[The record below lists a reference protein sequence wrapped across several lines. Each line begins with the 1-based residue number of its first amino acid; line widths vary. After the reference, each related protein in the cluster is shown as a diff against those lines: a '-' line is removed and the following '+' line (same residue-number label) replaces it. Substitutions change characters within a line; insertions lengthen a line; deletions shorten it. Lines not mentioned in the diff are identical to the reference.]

1 MRHCSQ
7 CKCSEY
13 VVSKKLNGNV
23 LECHKFQELGIPRYM
38 KTGSVRAAV
47 CEAFVPER
55 KEDAPKKNYAAWR
68 KACSDCGIETAGLS
82 YEHAN

>member
-13 VVSKKLNGNV
+13 VVNRTSLSNV

-38 KTGSVRAAV
+38 KTNSVRAAV
-47 CEAFVPER
+47 CESFVPER
-55 KEDAPKKNYAAWR
+55 KRDAPLKSYDAWR
-68 KACSDCGIETAGLS
+68 QACHRCGIETAGL
-82 YEHAN
+82 EF